1 MLRIYPV
8 ALQLAADAARA
19 AELIARKDPDLARQL
34 RRASV
39 SVPLNIAEGS
49 RARGRNR
56 NARYSDALGSA
67 LETRACYDV
76 AAVVNYMPEP
86 SDEVRQRLARIIGTL
101 VNLTR

>member
-1 MLRIYPV
+1 MLRIYPIS
-8 ALQLAADAARA
+8 LQLAADAAHA
-19 AELIARKDPDLARQL
+19 AERIARKDPDLARQL

-39 SVPLNIAEGS
+39 SVPLNVAEGS

-56 NARYSDALGSA
+56 TARYADALGSA

-76 AAVVNYMPEP
+76 ANAVGYLPEP
-86 SDEVRQRLARIIGTL
+86 SDETASRLRQVIGTL